1 MTKRPYEPAL
11 RSAIKDALEAG
22 EAFKKRQ
29 AERQRQREETLRK
42 MDAAILSND
51 TLPDDM
57 PPA

>member
-1 MTKRPYEPAL
+1 MKRPYEPDLQAE
-11 RSAIKDALEAG
+11 IKDVLEAG

-51 TLPDDM
+51 TLPDDL

>member
-51 TLPDDM
+51 TLPDDL
-57 PPA
+57 